1 MQFIVD
7 TYILEYV
14 ESENKYYISFKDS
27 VDKDCRIEINKKVF
41 NEYIESK
48 KSYIKVKNEIG
59 RYTEHSELTDIT
71 LYNRCF
77 NKPKSVEDTVIENI
91 RKENILLAKK
101 GLTQTQRR
109 RIELHI
115 EDGVKLEDLAKLEGV
130 RRNKIDKSISLGIK
144 KIKKFLKN
152 GGAK

>member
-59 RYTEHSELTDIT
+59 RYMEHSELTDIT

-101 GLTQTQRR
+101 GLTPTQRR

-115 EDGVKLEDLAKLEGV
+115 EDGIKLEDLAKLEGV